1 MKPQK
6 NEWHIS
12 HATRY
17 AKVYSLVT
25 TLSRPAQ
32 SA

>member
-6 NEWHIS
+6 NEWQIS

-25 TLSRPAQ
+25 TPSRPAQ